1 MASANNMPRRGVLKA
16 VLSAPLLMAAPAAAL
31 AAADPVDTPVMRL
44 YREWEAVSKACDT
57 VGREPET
64 PENDAAYEALLEQ
77 QGNIETALM
86 KAPCT
91 CAADFAAKVIAW
103 SSCGVYALPDERS
116 DPTFWAEARAL
127 IA

>member
-1 MASANNMPRRGVLKA
+1 MRRRALLKLAPAALVASAVPV
-16 VLSAPLLMAAPAAAL
+16 AAL

-103 SSCGVYALPDERS
+103 SSCGVYALPDEKS
-116 DPTFWAEARAL
+116 DPAFWAEARAL
-127 IA
+127 IS